1 MQGDRPNPT
10 RQPADLTQLI
20 EQAGSGSTQAR
31 TDLLEA
37 VAGELR
43 TIAASLL
50 RRESDAHTL
59 NATALVNESYLR
71 LFRTG
76 GLTPELSFEHRHAF
90 FLAAS
95 TAMRRILIDHARA
108 KATAKRAIPNA
119 VRGRIDVDLVHAS
132 TEADP
137 HDLLALAHLR
147 QRGLPEVLGERQD
160 QQRRERELPDRQP
173 AGLVLRLGRMDA
185 VPEGLEPEQPHRGL
199 AGRRLPALS

>member
-10 RQPADLTQLI
+10 RHPADLTQLI

-137 HDLLALAHLR
+137 HDLLALDDALTALEAEDERAASVVRLR
-147 QRGLPEVLGERQD
+147 FY
-160 QQRRERELPDRQP
+160 
-173 AGLVLRLGRMDA
+173 
-185 VPEGLEPEQPHRGL
+185 
-199 AGRRLPALS
+199 AGRQIDEIAELLGVASRTVKRDWEFARARLQQLIEAES